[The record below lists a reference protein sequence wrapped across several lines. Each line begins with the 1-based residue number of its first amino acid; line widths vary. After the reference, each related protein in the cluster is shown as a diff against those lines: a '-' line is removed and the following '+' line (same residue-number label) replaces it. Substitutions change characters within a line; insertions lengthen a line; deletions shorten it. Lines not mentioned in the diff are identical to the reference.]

1 MVNWWKEGD
10 KIRCIDM
17 QGRSLTHEPFLHL
30 NEVYT
35 CKTITGKF
43 GNSFRFIIRNKEGIE
58 RSGYFAWRF
67 KKVLPELSNNITV
80 L

>member
-1 MVNWWKEGD
+1 MVIWKDGD
-10 KIRCIDM
+10 RIKCIDM
-17 QGRSLTHEPFLHL
+17 KGRSLTREPFLHL

-35 CKTITGKF
+35 CK
-43 GNSFRFIIRNKEGIE
+43 IIDTNWYLKNKKGVE

-67 KKVLPELSNNITV
+67 KKVLPELSNNITI